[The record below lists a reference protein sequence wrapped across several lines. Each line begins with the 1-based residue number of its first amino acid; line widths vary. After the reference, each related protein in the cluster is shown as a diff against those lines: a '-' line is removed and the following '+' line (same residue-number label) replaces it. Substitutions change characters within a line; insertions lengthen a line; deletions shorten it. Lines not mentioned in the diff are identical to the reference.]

1 MAIDFK
7 DLDKTRSNRA
17 DSGNLDAALKKS
29 TKISALFS
37 QKPKSTDRMFF
48 TEQLSLLLETGSGL
62 VKALYILSEQAENPE
77 MSRLIDLVIEDV
89 NNGKPLSQALSRH
102 PDLFSSTYTNLVA
115 VSENGGFMPQVLAE
129 LLEMDEKREKLS
141 ATLRSALS
149 YPVFLLCFSF
159 AVVIFV
165 LVVVFP
171 KFSTMFASIAD
182 ELPASTKILMA
193 FSEQLSNY
201 WVIYVAAT
209 VGGIFII
216 WQWLRSANGRATI
229 DALKIK
235 IPVLKTVFIEL
246 YMVQSMRVMGL
257 SLGNGVSVMD
267 TLASCRDV
275 VDNRVFQKFIAS
287 LESGVQDG
295 KGLAQGFKKADFIP
309 NIVSQMVATGEESGS
324 LPKVMSRLATYYE
337 RQLEKRL
344 VTISKAAEPIML
356 LVMGVVVG
364 VLVSSLILPIFK
376 LSRAVG

>member
-7 DLDKTRSNRA
+7 DLDKTRSNRT

-37 QKPKSTDRMFF
+37 TKPKSTDRMFF

-62 VKALYILSEQAENPE
+62 VQSLYILSEQAENPE
-77 MSRLIDLVIEDV
+77 MSRLIDLVIDDV
-89 NNGKPLSQALSRH
+89 SNGKPLSQALSRH
-102 PDLFSSTYTNLVA
+102 PGLFSSTYTNLVA
-115 VSENGGFMPQVLAE
+115 VSENGGFLPQVLTE

-149 YPVFLLCFSF
+149 YPVFLLGFSF

-201 WVIYVAAT
+201 WVIYLAAT
-209 VGGIFII
+209 VGGFFII
-216 WQWLRSANGRATI
+216 WQWLRSANGRAKI

-235 IPVLKTVFIEL
+235 MPVLKTVFVEL

-267 TLASCRDV
+267 TLASCREV

-295 KGLAQGFKKADFIP
+295 KGLAQGFKKAGFIP